1 MTTLTTAP
9 VARLLER
16 LFADAA
22 NTSPSTVPSG
32 ALAVQER
39 AFLVA
44 VRARAEAL
52 QGAGLPAAEGGE
64 LLTAEFKAN
73 CPDWTIDDLTG
84 FAAGIRRA
92 PSHAATKRGQ

>member
-9 VARLLER
+9 VERLLEG

-32 ALAVQER
+32 ALVVQER

-52 QGAGLPAAEGGE
+52 QDAGLPAAKGGE
-64 LLTAEFKAN
+64 RAAEFKAN
-73 CPDWTIDDLTG
+73 CPD
-84 FAAGIRRA
+84 
-92 PSHAATKRGQ
+92 